1 MRAYE
6 ASHSNGQRHCH
17 KSTGGTVAE
26 GKILVVEDGVSTGRM
41 IGLILTDAGYEV
53 IGPAISNMCAVDLIA
68 SNAPNAAFLD
78 VTLGSVTS
86 FPIAELL
93 TSLGIPFA
101 FLTGEDRGQLPLHLR
116 DVLFLSKPVGFDDL
130 LAAAETLTARNVE

>member
-1 MRAYE
+1 M
-6 ASHSNGQRHCH
+6 
-17 KSTGGTVAE
+17 AE
-26 GKILVVEDGVSTGRM
+26 GKILIVEDGVSTGRM

-53 IGPAISNMCAVDLIA
+53 IGPAMTNICAVDLIA
-68 SNAPNAAFLD
+68 SHTPDAAFLD

-86 FPIAELL
+86 FPVAELL

-116 DVLFLSKPVGFDDL
+116 DAPFLPKPIGFDDL
-130 LAAAETLTARNVE
+130 LSAAEALVRPGR